1 MISTLISTA
10 LGFTVSFIPKL
21 LDFYQ
26 DSKDKKHELD
36 VMALQIEREIKLQ
49 DSKAQA
55 MMLQAEAMMDAGT
68 YTHDI
73 KIAEKSA
80 DWVINMRSSVRP
92 IVTYLFF
99 AIFFFVEL
107 VAAYVVFRDGGD
119 IALIVNTL
127 WSESTQNLFAAIIAF
142 WFGSRAVKK

>member
-1 MISTLISTA
+1 MGTLISTA
-10 LGFTVSFIPKL
+10 LGFITSFIPKL

-36 VMALQIEREIKLQ
+36 VMALQIEREVKLQ
-49 DSKAQA
+49 ESKAQA
-55 MMLQAEAMMDAGT
+55 MMLQAEAKLEAGT

-80 DWVINMRSSVRP
+80 DWVTNMRSSVRP

-99 AIFFFVEL
+99 GIFFFVEF
-107 VAAYVVFRDGGD
+107 VAAYVILNQGGD
-119 IALIVNTL
+119 ITQIVNTL
-127 WSESTQNLFAAIIAF
+127 WSESTQNIFAAIIAF
-142 WFGSRAVKK
+142 WFGSRAIKK

>member
-1 MISTLISTA
+1 MGTLISTA
-10 LGFTVSFIPKL
+10 LGFITSFIPKL

-49 DSKAQA
+49 ESKAQA
-55 MMLQAEAMMDAGT
+55 MMLQAEAMMEAGT
-68 YTHDI
+68 YTHDV
-73 KIAEKSA
+73 KIAEKAA
-80 DWVINMRSSVRP
+80 DWVTNMRSSVRP

-99 AIFFFVEL
+99 AIFFFVEI
-107 VAAYVVFRDGGD
+107 VAAYVVLRQGGD
-119 IALIVNTL
+119 IAQIVDTL
-127 WSESTQNLFAAIIAF
+127 WSESTQNIFAAIIAF

>member
-1 MISTLISTA
+1 MSTLISTA
-10 LGFTVSFIPKL
+10 LGFITSFIPKL

-49 DSKAQA
+49 ESKAQA
-55 MMLQAEAMMDAGT
+55 MMLQAEAQLESGI
-68 YTHDI
+68 YQHDV

-80 DWVINMRSSVRP
+80 DWVVNMRSSVRP

-99 AIFFFVEL
+99 AIFFFVEIL
-107 VAAYVVFRDGGD
+107 AAYVIIKDGGD
-119 IALIVNTL
+119 ITQIVDTL
-127 WSESTQNLFAAIIAF
+127 WSESTQNIFAAVIAF
-142 WFGSRAVKK
+142 WFGSRAIKK

>member
-36 VMALQIEREIKLQ
+36 VMTLQIEREIKLQ

-107 VAAYVVFRDGGD
+107 VAAYVVFRDGGE
-119 IALIVNTL
+119 IGLIVNTL